1 MNENYV
7 KFMLWALAYGRDVKE
22 RMQTLLRWA
31 VIQTGRDAVE
41 KFEIENPGRL
51 ENLEEPEGPWSYED
65 GQAWALGC
73 EILNLDKKTVP
84 TKECLDS
91 HAKLESFMAV
101 MDERCGRRS
110 DGRCSVM
117 LPLEWVWRAQFTAC
131 GLKPNNPL
139 PWDLFAVLCAIKS
152 KVGNDP
158 KKPKAERG
166 MAFVT
171 WPEIQCRSLGYLTEA
186 DMERCLPFRED
197 DVKPYS
203 RDVIRARARLIR
215 VGTMM
220 MSYTP
225 RVRGKNG
232 KEAWKPVAY
241 GYGVSDAQLIAWAD
255 AQMGKRAGG
264 YKGKLRAK
272 QEAQAEL
279 SRRMRNKPGS
289 SEGLR

>member
-7 KFMLWALAYGRDVKE
+7 KFTLWALAYGRDQRE

-51 ENLEEPEGPWSYED
+51 EKLEEPDGPWSYED

-73 EILNLDKKTVP
+73 EILRANNKKIL
-84 TKECLDS
+84 TKECLES
-91 HAKLESFMAV
+91 HAKLERFMAV
-101 MDERCGRRS
+101 MDERCGRRG
-110 DGRCSVM
+110 DKRCSVM
-117 LPLEWVWRAQFTAC
+117 LPLEWFWRAYFPAC
-131 GLKPNNPL
+131 GWKHNGPL
-139 PWDLFAVLCAIKS
+139 TWDLFAVLCAIKS
-152 KVGNDP
+152 KVGDDP
-158 KKPKAERG
+158 KKPKNERG

-171 WPEIQCRSLGYLTEA
+171 WPEIQCRSLGYLTET
-186 DMERCLPFRED
+186 DMERCLPLRED
-197 DVKPYS
+197 GVKPFS
-203 RDVIRARARLIR
+203 RDVIRARARRIR
-215 VGTMM
+215 AGDMM

-241 GYGVSDAQLIAWAD
+241 GYGVSDTQLIAWAD

-279 SRRMRNKPGS
+279 SRRMQSK
-289 SEGLR
+289 

>member
-1 MNENYV
+1 MNEKYV
-7 KFMLWALAYGRDVKE
+7 KFPLWALAYGHNLKE
-22 RMQTLLRWA
+22 RMQTLLGWA

-51 ENLEEPEGPWSYED
+51 EKLEEPEGSWTHED

-73 EILNLDKKTVP
+73 EILNVKAKSFLTEKSL
-84 TKECLDS
+84 ES
-91 HAKLESFMAV
+91 HAKLERFMAA

-117 LPLEWVWRAQFTAC
+117 LPLQWFWRARYTAC
-131 GLKPNNPL
+131 GWKCDGPL

-171 WPEIQCRSLGYLTEA
+171 WPEIQCRSLGYLTET
-186 DMERCLPFRED
+186 DMERCLPLRED
-197 DVKPYS
+197 GVKPFS
-203 RDVIRARARLIR
+203 RDVIRARARRIR
-215 VGTMM
+215 AGPMM

-255 AQMGKRAGG
+255 AKVGKRAGG
-264 YKGKLRAK
+264 YRGKLRAK

-279 SRRMRNKPGS
+279 SRRMQSK
-289 SEGLR
+289 

>member
-7 KFMLWALAYGRDVKE
+7 KFPLWAMAYGRDVKDRAE
-22 RMQTLLRWA
+22 VLARWA

-51 ENLEEPEGPWSYED
+51 EKLEEPDGPWSYED
-65 GQAWALGC
+65 GRAWALGC
-73 EILNLDKKTVP
+73 EILRVSKKSVP
-84 TKECLDS
+84 TKGCLDS
-91 HAKLESFMAV
+91 HAKLESFMDV

-117 LPLEWVWRAQFTAC
+117 LPMKWFWRAYFPAC
-131 GLKPNNPL
+131 GRKHPGPHDGPL

-171 WPEIQCRSLGYLTEA
+171 WPEIQCRSLGYLTED
-186 DMERCLPFRED
+186 DMEQCLPFRED
-197 DVKPYS
+197 GVKPYS

-215 VGTMM
+215 ADTMM

-255 AQMGKRAGG
+255 EKMGKRAGG
-264 YKGKLRAK
+264 SKGKLRAK

-279 SRRMRNKPGS
+279 SRRMQSK
-289 SEGLR
+289 